1 MRYRVYFCHLKNK
14 IMYKIKYLIFAIFI
28 IGCQA
33 DNDDYIES
41 ISNQWVFVACE
52 GNFGASNGSITMIN
66 ELGEVKSV
74 NDLGDIVQ
82 SVKVYKNKLFVIINN
97 SHKII
102 AFDITAD
109 GLRLPGIEIDT
120 NDSSPRE
127 MQIINDKLYFT
138 NWNSSDVKILNLN
151 NYVIE
156 KSIKVDGKPES
167 IVIDGTDLWV
177 GIQMNNDYSDWNK
190 LLKISTVSNSISET
204 HEIGKG
210 PTSLTVIN
218 NNVYVANTYYDANYN
233 AFYGSSKLN
242 AISKEVDINYYG
254 SGVVCGGDVLNYN
267 NDIFRSFSGGAA
279 KLGSDLKILEQTKIG
294 SYDPNQLYSSKIIG
308 DYIYFGITDY
318 NGTNQVKVVDFNNNE
333 VASYDV
339 GLFPGDFAFWSSN

>member
-1 MRYRVYFCHLKNK
+1 MLVSFQIDHPDSLNYSTDSTLPIILESQKRGFKNYVFQPHNVFMNNK
-14 IMYKIKYLIFAIFI
+14 GIFAYANQIKFKSQSLNSFI
-28 IGCQA
+28 I
-33 DNDDYIES
+33 
-41 ISNQWVFVACE
+41 SNE
-52 GNFGASNGSITMIN
+52 
-66 ELGEVKSV
+66 
-74 NDLGDIVQ
+74 
-82 SVKVYKNKLFVIINN
+82 
-97 SHKII
+97 
-102 AFDITAD
+102 
-109 GLRLPGIEIDT
+109 
-120 NDSSPRE
+120 
-127 MQIINDKLYFT
+127 
-138 NWNSSDVKILNLN
+138 KILNLN

-156 KSIKVDGKPES
+156 GSIKVEGKPES
-167 IVIDGTDLWV
+167 IVVDGTDLWV
-177 GIQMNNDYSDWNK
+177 AIQMNNDYSDGNK

-210 PTSLTVIN
+210 PTSLTVSN

-242 AISKEVDINYYG
+242 VISKEIDINYYG

-294 SYDPNQLYSSKIIG
+294 SYDPAQLYSSEIIG

-318 NGTNQVKVVDFNNNE
+318 SGTNQVKVVDFNNNE

>member
-1 MRYRVYFCHLKNK
+1 
-14 IMYKIKYLIFAIFI
+14 
-28 IGCQA
+28 
-33 DNDDYIES
+33 
-41 ISNQWVFVACE
+41 
-52 GNFGASNGSITMIN
+52 
-66 ELGEVKSV
+66 
-74 NDLGDIVQ
+74 
-82 SVKVYKNKLFVIINN
+82 
-97 SHKII
+97 
-102 AFDITAD
+102 
-109 GLRLPGIEIDT
+109 
-120 NDSSPRE
+120 PRE

-156 KSIKVDGKPES
+156 ESIKVDGKPES
-167 IVIDGTDLWV
+167 IVVDGTDLWV
-177 GIQMNNDYSDWNK
+177 GIQMNDDYSDGNK
-190 LLKISTVSNSISET
+190 LLKINTVSNSISET
-204 HEIGKG
+204 FEIGKG
-210 PTSLTVIN
+210 PTSLTVVN

-294 SYDPNQLYSSKIIG
+294 SYDAAQLYSSEIIG

-318 NGTNQVKVVDFNNNE
+318 NETNQVKVVDFNNNE